1 MKLTALCAV
10 LGGSLLCSSCI
21 GSFGAWNSLKDW
33 NMGIGHKAVNEIVFI
48 AFHIIPVYEV
58 AYLADVLV
66 LNSIEFWS
74 GSNPLADV
82 GTEKVIQ
89 GEDGE
94 YLVRINE
101 DGYTITKKGEENR
114 PLDLVY
120 NAEDR
125 TWNAVAEGQAFEL
138 MTMNEDGSITYKD
151 QNGEE
156 VTVMPELIKD
166 AVAAR

>member
-21 GSFGAWNSLKDW
+21 GSFSAWNRLKDW
-33 NMGIGHKAVNEIVFI
+33 NMGIHKAVNEIVFI

-82 GTEKVIQ
+82 GTDKVIQ
-89 GEDGE
+89 GENGE
-94 YLVRINE
+94 YLVRTNE
-101 DGYTITKKGEENR
+101 DGYTITKMGETDR

-120 NAEDR
+120 NEENR
-125 TWNAVAEGQAFEL
+125 TWNAVAEGQTFEL
-138 MTMNEDGSITYKD
+138 MTMNEDGSVTYKE
-151 QNGEE
+151 QNGEK
-156 VTVMPELIKD
+156 VTVMS
-166 AVAAR
+166 R

>member
-1 MKLTALCAV
+1 MRKMKVMALCAV

-21 GSFGAWNSLKDW
+21 GSFSAWNGLKDW

-74 GSNPLADV
+74 GSNPLAEV
-82 GTEKVIQ
+82 GTEQIIR
-89 GEDGE
+89 GENGE
-94 YLVRINE
+94 YLVRTNE
-101 DGYTITKKGEENR
+101 DGYTITKKGEEDR

-120 NAEDR
+120 NEENR
-125 TWNAVAEGQAFEL
+125 TWNVAAEGQTYEL
-138 MTMNEDGSITYKD
+138 MTMNEDGTITYKD
-151 QNGEE
+151 WNGEK
-156 VTVMPELIKD
+156 VTK
-166 AVAAR
+166 